1 MVSLQAAVLTLAV
14 SGVGETELLDFYADW
29 CGPCQQM
36 TGTIDRLSQRGYPIR
51 KVNVDHEKQLASRF
65 KVRGIPC
72 FVLVSGGR
80 VVARR
85 EGVCSQS
92 ELERMFQA
100 AGVGAERTERT
111 IARGQSPDGQP
122 GRMLFPSTQSEGPL
136 SGAASNAAPQGI
148 IDPFAPT
155 NEAADNE
162 RSVAPPPGVDAEAKT
177 KADAVERRLLA
188 ASVRLRVDD
197 GGSHS
202 VGSGTII
209 DARAGEALILT
220 CAHVFRDS
228 EGEGPIVIDLFGPD
242 APQGIPGT
250 LVSYDLSSD
259 VGLVSCRPGVPV
271 VAARIAPE
279 TYSVRTEQSVINI
292 GCNHGEIP
300 TARFSRVTA
309 IDKFLGPP
317 NLVVAGQ
324 PVQGRSGG
332 GLFTT
337 DGVLI
342 GVCNAA
348 DPSEDE
354 GLYAALAPIHGELE
368 RMGLDAMCLEVVD
381 PETGNASMAFGE
393 PPAMPDEMPSP
404 ARDRSAAGWLPTSDA
419 AQNPIAQGQ
428 AGSEGLTAKEA
439 AALAEVRRRSSG
451 AEVICIVRP
460 LSDPRAKSE
469 IIVLDRA
476 SPEFLEQLTSEQRVQ
491 DARHLT
497 SLRQRPRMEGRRLP
511 QSRMQKP

>member
-1 MVSLQAAVLTLAV
+1 MVSLQAAVLALAV
-14 SGVGETELLDFYADW
+14 TGVGDTVLLDFYADW
-29 CGPCQQM
+29 CGPCRQM
-36 TGTIDRLSQRGYPIR
+36 AGTVDRLSERGYPIR
-51 KVNVDHEKQLASRF
+51 KVNVDHEKELAAQF
-65 KVRGIPC
+65 NVRGIPC
-72 FVLVSGGR
+72 FVLVSDGR

-85 EGVCSQS
+85 EGACAQS
-92 ELERMFQA
+92 ELERMFQTVRG
-100 AGVGAERTERT
+100 AGQMERAV
-111 IARGQSPDGQP
+111 ARGQSPDEQP
-122 GRMLFPSTQSEGPL
+122 GRMPFPSTQSEGTL
-136 SGAASNAAPQGI
+136 SGAAAPAAGQAVV
-148 IDPFAPT
+148 DPFAQKTAP
-155 NEAADNE
+155 AAGNS
-162 RSVAPPPGVDAEAKT
+162 RAAAGPPQVDAEAKA
-177 KADAVERRLLA
+177 KADAVARRLLA
-188 ASVRLRVDD
+188 ASVRLRIDD
-197 GGSHS
+197 GGGHS

-228 EGEGPIVIDLFGPD
+228 EGEGPIAIDLFGPD
-242 APQGIPGT
+242 APQGIPGK
-250 LVSYDLSSD
+250 LVSYDLNSD

-279 TYSVRTEQSVINI
+279 TYGVRMDQSVINI
-292 GCNHGEIP
+292 GCNHGETP
-300 TARFSRVTA
+300 TARLSRISA

-337 DGVLI
+337 DGLLI

-381 PETGNASMAFGE
+381 PETGNASVALAE

-419 AQNPIAQGQ
+419 GQNALVQPL
-428 AGSEGLTAKEA
+428 AGSEALTTEET
-439 AALAEVRRRSSG
+439 AALAELRRRGSG

-476 SPEFLEQLTSEQRVQ
+476 SPAFLEQLTSEQQVQ

-497 SLRQRPRMEGRRLP
+497 SLRQRPTEGRKLP
-511 QSRMQKP
+511 PARTRKP